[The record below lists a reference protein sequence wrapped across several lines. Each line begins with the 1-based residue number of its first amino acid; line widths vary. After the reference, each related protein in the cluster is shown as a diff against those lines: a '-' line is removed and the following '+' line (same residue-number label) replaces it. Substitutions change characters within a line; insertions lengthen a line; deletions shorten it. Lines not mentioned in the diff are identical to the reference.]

1 MNMDSTESEAFHARL
16 KGTFSGILQWQQ
28 LDELWARV
36 KPGLWFFY
44 QVGEELPEK
53 PLGGDELAVRI
64 DALNTL
70 LRHDHDYHYCGIVY
84 VDDVDAPTLIKVYDP
99 NSLGSSCS
107 HNATP
112 TPPRWILSISRRHP
126 LRATFQLPNNRKRW
140 WQLFSH

>member
-1 MNMDSTESEAFHARL
+1 MDSAAAEAFHARL

-44 QVGEELPEK
+44 QVGEDVPEK
-53 PLGGDELAVRI
+53 SLSGDKLAVRI

-84 VDDVDAPTLIKVYDP
+84 VDNVEEPTLIKVYDP

-112 TPPRWILSISRRHP
+112 TPPGWILSIEPPALIETHAP
-126 LRATFQLPNNRKRW
+126 TPNSRKRW